1 MPPGN
6 EAAVDNQKLPLWRL
20 IAAVL
25 VLAAMAGVLL
35 TLAPVY
41 YEDFQ
46 LRQYLK
52 SLARDH
58 RSATTPD
65 ETLRS
70 NVVAQARQLD
80 LAIRPEEVQI
90 SHPDGKLQLEIKYA
104 VQMDLPLYQ
113 VDLHFHPSAT
123 GK

>member
-1 MPPGN
+1 MPP
-6 EAAVDNQKLPLWRL
+6 EKLPLWRL

-35 TLAPVY
+35 ALAPVY

-46 LRQYLK
+46 LRQYLQ
-52 SLARDH
+52 SLARD
-58 RSATTPD
+58 RRYASTPD

-70 NVVAQARQLD
+70 SVVAQAHRLD
-80 LAIRPEEVQI
+80 LPIRPAEVQI
-90 SHPDGKLQLEIKYA
+90 SHPDGKLQLQIKYA

-123 GK
+123 SK